1 MQLINSRT
9 TSSALVCLILA
20 GCVTIPTT
28 PTESILEVPAAYD
41 EAQNIIAE
49 TRSGD
54 DAWISLFQIA
64 PLNELIDQANANNLD
79 LEAGLANLRA
89 AEASLKSARAGL
101 LPSVTA
107 GASSSGSSEDD
118 FSEFNSSARLS
129 AAYSLDLFGQTKFSV
144 LSAREGLNSQQF
156 SQRALELTVKT
167 NTASAYL
174 TLTSLRNQMETAQA
188 NLEISQ
194 RIYDLVKVRYDAG
207 AVSGFDLESQKASLA
222 NARAR
227 IPQLDQQITAAETSL
242 ALLLGRSSQGFEA
255 QIAPLENW
263 AVPHMPVGMP
273 SDLLVR
279 RPDLLSA
286 EADLR
291 AANAN
296 IAAARAAFYPSVD
309 LSAGVSTLLTS
320 GADIIGSTAAS
331 LSAPIFS
338 GGRLAAQTESAIA
351 QRDAL
356 VARYEQAAYS
366 AFRDVDIALSSIRT
380 ADLREAEL
388 AISETA
394 SARALELAETRYA
407 NGADGLTEL
416 LNAQSSYFSA
426 RDSRMQ
432 ARTTQLQAAIDLYA
446 ALGGGW

>member
-255 QIAPLENW
+255 PIAPLENW